1 MKIFILSIVQGLTE
15 FLPVSSSGHLSILEN
30 IFSVKNQLTVCVF
43 LHFGTLLALICFLYK
58 EIFFILASPFRLAR
72 GSAQGRDK
80 ENLRLLELLF
90 IGSIPAGVSGFLF
103 KNSIEQIFKTP
114 VYTGFAF
121 LVTGLILFFTRFK
134 QGDKLGINL
143 RATLNSLTFPKAFL
157 IGIGQAI
164 AIIPGISRS
173 GTTIAF
179 GMYANIDGETA
190 TRFSFLLAIPAIL
203 GASLY
208 ELRNIQKIELRVSVI
223 IIGILGA
230 AISGYF
236 ALRVI
241 LKIVRKGKFAYF
253 SYYLFLLGIIT
264 ILFYFKT

>member
-1 MKIFILSIVQGLTE
+1 MKIFILSIVQGITE

-58 EIFFILASPFRLAR
+58 EIFYILASPFR
-72 GSAQGRDK
+72 RDK
-80 ENLRLLELLF
+80 DNLKLLGLLF

-134 QGDKLGINL
+134 QKNERGIEPNREGL
-143 RATLNSLTFPKAFL
+143 INQAPTISFLSAFF

-164 AIIPGISRS
+164 ALIPGISRS

-208 ELRNIQKIELRVSVI
+208 ELRNIQKIELRVSGI

-264 ILFYFKT
+264 IFFYFKT

>member
-30 IFSVKNQLTVCVF
+30 IFSIKNQLTVCVF

-58 EIFFILASPFRLAR
+58 DIFFILVSPFR
-72 GSAQGRDK
+72 RDK
-80 ENLRLLELLF
+80 ENLKLLGLLF
-90 IGSIPAGVSGFLF
+90 IGSIPAGVSGFLL

-121 LVTGLILFFTRFK
+121 LVTGLILFFTKSSLCR
-134 QGDKLGINL
+134 QNL
-143 RATLNSLTFPKAFL
+143 PDGSQAGKMPVLPGAITFPKAFF

-164 AIIPGISRS
+164 ALIPGISRS

-208 ELRNIQKIELRVSVI
+208 ELRNIQKIELVVSEI

-241 LKIVRKGKFAYF
+241 LKIVRKGKLAYF

-264 ILFYFKT
+264 IFFYFKT